1 MSTLMLT
8 GCPPSIESSLL
19 EAISAAFS
27 DHARILLCGLEP
39 LQIFDLPACC
49 SWTEAPRNSSPLY
62 GAWLEDVCRN
72 NNVTEIIPLI
82 DSEVEFFWTHINSDG
97 FYKNAVVWV
106 SPSSKIDLIVNK
118 KSAYENCP
126 SDFCPIYFSIT
137 KPEEIRPA
145 LECHLSGG
153 DFVSRPISGVNGSGK
168 GVRFVR
174 KESSF
179 IKSLF
184 YEKLPSS
191 TMNADEYIRL
201 CTEASA
207 IDSLPPQL
215 ITEFLPGTEYSCYV
229 VCDRGKLKDIAV
241 QRKLRNQEGS
251 TSSGEAIIVKHA
263 AAVDMCREIAR
274 AFDLDLL
281 NNIQIRMDADGNLKL
296 VEINPRLAGSINLA
310 EEFQCGLLT
319 QTRALLSDRL
329 GERYP
334 SIAWRRDSQRNCNL
348 GSIIRQT
355 VPKFLSVSDLDSRCL
370 IRTQMRARDDV
381 VVREQFANFT
391 ALIEGIETVIFDLD
405 NTLYDE
411 FSFIKIAAKELLEK
425 NTDLKSP
432 YIENALSKLEDYY
445 NNVGNDLLFDKEL
458 AQHFS
463 NDSRAAVLEDFL
475 SILRD
480 GGRVP
485 IQLSRPQT
493 DFLSVCK
500 AHDLNLFCITDGNPA
515 QQRRK
520 VDSLE
525 LGQHFSVDH
534 IIFSDLFGG
543 KSSPNCAK
551 TLKDRFAPSF
561 NDPRKVL
568 VIGDSAADECLARF
582 LECWFVNYSVNK
594 R

>member
-62 GAWLEDVCRN
+62 GAWLEDVCHN

-82 DSEVEFFWTHINSDG
+82 DSEVEFFWTHIDSHG

-145 LECHLSGG
+145 LERHLSGG

-191 TMNADEYIRL
+191 TMNVDEYVRF
-201 CTEASA
+201 CNEASA
-207 IDSLPPQL
+207 MDILPPQL

-229 VCDRGKLKDIAV
+229 VCDRGKLRDIAI
-241 QRKLRNQEGS
+241 QRKLRNQEDS
-251 TSSGEAIIVKHA
+251 TSSGEAIIVKNA
-263 AAVDMCREIAR
+263 EAVKMCGEIAR

-281 NNIQIRMDADGNLKL
+281 NNIQIRTDSDGNLKL

-310 EEFQCGLLT
+310 EKFKRGLLV
-319 QTRALLSDRL
+319 QAREILSNRL

-334 SIAWRRDSQRNCNL
+334 SIAWNPDVQSDRDL

-355 VPKFLSVSDLDSRCL
+355 VPKFLSVSELDSRSL
-370 IRTQMRARDDV
+370 IRTQISASGNV
-381 VVREQFANFT
+381 VAKEQFSCFD
-391 ALIEGIETVIFDLD
+391 ALIEGIETVVFDLD

-411 FSFIKIAAKELLEK
+411 FAFIKIAAKELLEN
-425 NTDLKSP
+425 NTDLESAE
-432 YIENALSKLEDYY
+432 IENAICKLEDYY
-445 NNVGNDLLFDKEL
+445 RDSGNDLLFDQEL
-458 AQHFS
+458 AQYFS
-463 NDSRAAVLEDFL
+463 MDSRAAALESFL
-475 SILRD
+475 SILRN

-485 IQLSRPQT
+485 LQLSHPQINL
-493 DFLSVCK
+493 LSVCK
-500 AHDLNLFCITDGNPA
+500 ARDLNLFCITDGNPA
-515 QQRRK
+515 QQQRK
-520 VDSLE
+520 VESLE
-525 LGQHFSVDH
+525 LNQHFSSNQ
-534 IIFSDLFGG
+534 IIFSDHFGG
-543 KSSPNCAK
+543 KSDPNCAK
-551 TLKDRFAPSF
+551 TLRERFAAGF
-561 NDPRKVL
+561 TDPAKVL
-568 VIGDSAADECLARF
+568 VIGDSNSDELLARF
-582 LECWFVNYSVNK
+582 LECWFVKYSVNK
-594 R
+594 P